1 MTWKQLKQNSQP
13 HFYAIFIDRFFPKTL
28 RGVIRKISVFAAI
41 FFFLASFGTLP
52 LDFSYAD
59 GIFFLCVFVFISLV
73 LLEGFYR
80 SMKNEGLHSILP
92 ERILEEGPTIEY
104 GLSKIIY
111 KTDEIDVSRGF
122 CDSAVGREILFR
134 SGISPSDLKSFLNTD
149 KTPIIASSLV
159 LVSEHVT
166 LADYAASL
174 YEADKSLQAFL
185 SSNSVNKNE
194 FVGAATWGSEM
205 EERRRKRERFWSKAN
220 LGSIPSIGTSWGY
233 GISSDLGRFGK
244 NFEYNVNLGS
254 IDTEN
259 GYRDRE
265 VSLLE
270 GILERREEANAIIID
285 DDESVARDIV
295 ARLLKKIKLGITLP
309 SIEHKNIME
318 LDWGA
323 LSAAFKNR
331 GELEAETLK
340 ILNQAASAGN
350 IILYMRDLPAFAAN
364 MKTLGINLP
373 SLIAPHLASRDLQ
386 VIAHAGNADF
396 HYFIETNP
404 SLLERFERV
413 IPDEA
418 GAEAS
423 LPAIK
428 ERALDLEEEYGI
440 TFSFPSLLALANA
453 AERYVTLGEM
463 PGKALD
469 LMTEIAPFAVQKEI
483 FILKEADV
491 LSFVS
496 GKTGVSAGPMKENE
510 AERIAQLE
518 EVLHKRV
525 IGQNA
530 AVSAIASAM
539 RRARSGIASPN
550 RPLGSFL
557 FLGPTGVGK
566 TETSKALSESFFGDE
581 NKMIRF
587 DMSEYNGPDALSRLI
602 GSFGENKTGLLA
614 SRLRDN
620 PYGVLLLDEFEKAAR
635 DVLDLFLQILD
646 EGIFTD
652 ALGKKVNCRNLII
665 IATSNAGSQ
674 IIWDTL
680 RAGKDLVAEKDHIID
695 VLIREKIFRP
705 ELINR
710 FDGVILFHP
719 LENSE
724 LKTIARL
731 ELEKFSKRL
740 KEQEIEFVINDD
752 LVNFLVE
759 KGSDPQFG
767 ARSLNRAIK
776 DIVEDLVARKI
787 VSGEAGPGS
796 KIELNVSEL
805 K

>member
-1 MTWKQLKQNSQP
+1 
-13 HFYAIFIDRFFPKTL
+13 
-28 RGVIRKISVFAAI
+28 
-41 FFFLASFGTLP
+41 
-52 LDFSYAD
+52 
-59 GIFFLCVFVFISLV
+59 
-73 LLEGFYR
+73 
-80 SMKNEGLHSILP
+80 
-92 ERILEEGPTIEY
+92 
-104 GLSKIIY
+104 
-111 KTDEIDVSRGF
+111 
-122 CDSAVGREILFR
+122 
-134 SGISPSDLKSFLNTD
+134 
-149 KTPIIASSLV
+149 
-159 LVSEHVT
+159 
-166 LADYAASL
+166 
-174 YEADKSLQAFL
+174 
-185 SSNSVNKNE
+185 
-194 FVGAATWGSEM
+194 
-205 EERRRKRERFWSKAN
+205 
-220 LGSIPSIGTSWGY
+220 
-233 GISSDLGRFGK
+233 
-244 NFEYNVNLGS
+244 
-254 IDTEN
+254 
-259 GYRDRE
+259 
-265 VSLLE
+265 
-270 GILERREEANAIIID
+270 
-285 DDESVARDIV
+285 
-295 ARLLKKIKLGITLP
+295 
-309 SIEHKNIME
+309 
-318 LDWGA
+318 
-323 LSAAFKNR
+323 
-331 GELEAETLK
+331 
-340 ILNQAASAGN
+340 
-350 IILYMRDLPAFAAN
+350 
-364 MKTLGINLP
+364 
-373 SLIAPHLASRDLQ
+373 
-386 VIAHAGNADF
+386 
-396 HYFIETNP
+396 
-404 SLLERFERV
+404 
-413 IPDEA
+413 
-418 GAEAS
+418 
-423 LPAIK
+423 
-428 ERALDLEEEYGI
+428 
-440 TFSFPSLLALANA
+440 
-453 AERYVTLGEM
+453 
-463 PGKALD
+463 
-469 LMTEIAPFAVQKEI
+469 
-483 FILKEADV
+483 
-491 LSFVS
+491 
-496 GKTGVSAGPMKENE
+496 
-510 AERIAQLE
+510 
-518 EVLHKRV
+518 LHKRV